1 MPLVHK
7 SGGFVVNLY
16 EGEDLFAIARDC
28 CQKFSH
34 FLDNHEKSWQQKSQ
48 MVNRSPTIT
57 STFPEELNVLMTMM
71 MIGLGKIPT
80 FYEHPKWVAPLLMII
95 LLTMMMMMS
104 AWISSAI
111 YPPGD
116 LYPNTAI

>member
-16 EGEDLFAIARDC
+16 EGEDLFAIARDR

-57 STFPEELNVLMTMM
+57 STFPEELAQYIDDNDDDNGDNAQHIDNNNKGSLPSRFS
-71 MIGLGKIPT
+71 GKVVIEGGGV
-80 FYEHPKWVAPLLMII
+80 FRNLKSPKMFTII
-95 LLTMMMMMS
+95 
-104 AWISSAI
+104 
-111 YPPGD
+111 
-116 LYPNTAI
+116 

>member
-57 STFPEELNVLMTMM
+57 STFPEELNNGDNDDDNGDNAQHIDNNNKGSLPSRFS
-71 MIGLGKIPT
+71 GKVVIEGGGV
-80 FYEHPKWVAPLLMII
+80 FRNLKSPKMFTII
-95 LLTMMMMMS
+95 
-104 AWISSAI
+104 
-111 YPPGD
+111 
-116 LYPNTAI
+116 